1 MTKLFKDVIIPFLFK
16 WEGTKLCLHK
26 DDAGNYRDGKL
37 VGTKYGIDARSH
49 PNVDIPLLTY
59 DEASEIYWNE
69 YWVKY
74 GCDDMDWPMNLI
86 FFNCCVN
93 CGLSRANKIL
103 KLSGDNPSK
112 FINEQEAFYKRL
124 VVHRPQSK
132 VFLNGWLNRTKDLRK
147 VTGRI

>member
-1 MTKLFKDVIIPFLFK
+1 MTRLFKDTVIPWLFK

-26 DDAGNYRDGKL
+26 DDEGNYRDGKL

-49 PNVDIPLLTY
+49 PDVDIPLLTH
-59 DEASEIYWNE
+59 DEAAEIYWNE

-74 GCDDMDWPMNLI
+74 ACDEMDWPMNLI

-103 KLSGDNPSK
+103 KLSKGNASK

-124 VVHRPQSK
+124 VDHRPASA
-132 VFLNGWLNRTKDLRK
+132 VFLKGWLNRTKDLRK
-147 VTGRI
+147 VCVIA